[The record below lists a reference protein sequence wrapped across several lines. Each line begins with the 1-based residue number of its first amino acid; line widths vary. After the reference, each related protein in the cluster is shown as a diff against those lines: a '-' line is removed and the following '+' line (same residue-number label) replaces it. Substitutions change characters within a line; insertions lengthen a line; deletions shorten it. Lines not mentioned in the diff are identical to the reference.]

1 MHFCNN
7 FTMYVEVDG
16 KTIGSFLSYEY
27 EFKMSSFELQPGFHT
42 VRFVYSKDNLYKRG
56 QDRAFIALVD
66 VYGMSTY
73 VTRPS
78 QSEKM

>member
-1 MHFCNN
+1 
-7 FTMYVEVDG
+7 
-16 KTIGSFLSYEY
+16 
-27 EFKMSSFELQPGFHT
+27 MSSFELLPGFHT

-73 VTRPS
+73 VTCPS